1 MKKNKALLRRALSI
15 LLSLML
21 LAAPALALDTAQAG
35 ELLQKYYI
43 DSVSQEVLSQS
54 TVEDM
59 ISALGDPYT
68 QYFDARE
75 YAEFLA
81 AMSDTHTG
89 GVGVTS
95 TMTDRG
101 MVVESL
107 TEGMPA
113 QKAGIQP
120 GDIITAVD
128 GVTVI
133 GQNAQAAAARLRGE
147 PGTKVTVTVLRN
159 GESRDYVLT
168 REELVIPTTTTT
180 LLDDHI
186 GYITCTTFGD
196 ETEGHFVEG
205 IQANDAAA
213 DRWIVDLRGNGGG
226 SVSAAAQTAG
236 MFAGSGNLV
245 YLRDKS
251 GSYAVEPREE
261 GELTIDPVITL
272 VDGGTASASEIFA
285 SVIRDQNAGIV
296 IGSRTY
302 GKGVAQIL
310 LDETN
315 YPGSFTEGDAL
326 KVTAYRYFS
335 PNGTTADRVGVIPDL
350 LVDDAYAADVAYL
363 LSSSAHAGDT
373 YGQLRVDMKWRW
385 YVDLETATSETGKP
399 AFTALLE
406 ALPPQTPLWL
416 GTGGA
421 DGWMVVTV
429 DTLVQKYGLDS
440 YTPRTFTDISDAT
453 YAAAI
458 NKLAAYQIVSG
469 SGDGTFRPEANLTRA
484 EFCALLAQA
493 LHDSRQGDTGFA
505 DVPADAWYAPS
516 LNALTAM
523 GLISGYSDGLFH
535 PDDPMDH
542 QQFLTIMGRLA
553 DYLSM
558 NFHEAAKTEHSAALG
573 DYWAWAGWSRES
585 LWLLDGSQKNIFGQT
600 LSLLWAPLGEIEP
613 TALTTREEAA
623 AMVYNL
629 FAVIGLLTV

>member
-43 DSVSQEVLSQS
+43 DNVSQEVLSQP

-59 ISALGDPYT
+59 ISALGDRYT
-68 QYFDARE
+68 QYLNPQA

-81 AMSDTHTG
+81 SMSDTRTG

-95 TMTDRG
+95 SMSTQG
-101 MVVESL
+101 LLVEAL
-107 TEGMPA
+107 IEGMPA

-120 GDIITAVD
+120 GDVITAVD
-128 GVTVI
+128 GVSVL
-133 GQNAQAAAARLRGE
+133 GQSLEGAAAWLRGD
-147 PGTKVTVTVLRN
+147 PGTQVTVTVLRD

-168 REELVIPTTTTT
+168 REELVIPATTTS
-180 LLDDHI
+180 LLDGHI

-205 IQANDAAA
+205 IEANDAAA

-226 SVSAAAQTAG
+226 SVSASVQAAGT
-236 MFAGSGNLV
+236 FAGQGNLV
-245 YLRDKS
+245 YLRDKA
-251 GSYAVEPREE
+251 GNYAAEPREE
-261 GELTIDPVITL
+261 GELTMDPVITL

-285 SVIRDQNAGIV
+285 SVIRDQSAGIV

-363 LSSSAHAGDT
+363 LSASGPKGDT
-373 YGQLRVDMKWRW
+373 SGLLRVDMKWRW
-385 YVDLETATSETGKP
+385 YVDLETAASETGKP
-399 AFTALLE
+399 VFTALLE
-406 ALPPQTPLWL
+406 ALPAQTPLWL
-416 GTGGA
+416 GTGGV
-421 DGWMVVTV
+421 DGWESVTAAELAERYSLT
-429 DTLVQKYGLDS
+429 D
-440 YTPRTFTDISDAT
+440 YTPRTFTDTEDSP

-458 NKLAAYQIVSG
+458 NTLATYWIVSG
-469 SGDGTFRPEANLTRA
+469 SGDGTFRPEGTLTRA

-493 LHDSRQGDTGFA
+493 LHDGREGDTGFA

-553 DYLSM
+553 EYLSM
-558 NFHEAAKTEHSAALG
+558 NFYEAAKTEHSAGLG

-585 LWLLDGSQKNIFGQT
+585 MWLLDGSQQNIFGQT
-600 LSLLWAPLGEIEP
+600 VSMLWAPLGEIDP

-629 FAVIGLLTV
+629 FVATGLLSV

>member
-59 ISALGDPYT
+59 LSALGDPYT
-68 QYFDARE
+68 QYFDAQE
-75 YAEFLA
+75 YAAFLA
-81 AMSDTHTG
+81 TMSDTRTG
-89 GVGVTS
+89 GLGVTS
-95 TMTDRG
+95 TMTDQG
-101 MVVESL
+101 MVVETL

-133 GQNAQAAAARLRGE
+133 GQSAQAAAERLRGE
-147 PGTKVTVTVLRN
+147 PGTQVTVTVVRD

-168 REELVIPTTTTT
+168 REELIIPATTTS
-180 LLDDHI
+180 LLDGHI
-186 GYITCTTFGD
+186 GYISCTTFGD

-213 DRWIVDLRGNGGG
+213 DRWIVDLRSNGGG
-226 SVSAAAQTAG
+226 SVSAAAQAAG
-236 MFAGSGNLV
+236 EFAGQGNLV

-251 GSYAVEPREE
+251 GRYGVEPREE
-261 GELTIDPVITL
+261 AELTLDPVIVL
-272 VDGGTASASEIFA
+272 VNEGTASASEIFA
-285 SVIRDQNAGIV
+285 SIVRDQSAGIV

-302 GKGVAQIL
+302 GKGVAQIM

-350 LVDDAYAADVAYL
+350 LVDDAYTADVACL
-363 LSSSAHAGDT
+363 LSSSAPNGDT
-373 YGQLRVDMKWRW
+373 SGLLRVDLKWRW
-385 YVDLETATSETGKP
+385 YVDLDDAASETGKP

-421 DGWMVVTV
+421 DGWMAVTAEG
-429 DTLVQKYGLDS
+429 LAQKYGLDG
-440 YTPRTFTDISDAT
+440 YTPRTFRDTADSP

-458 NKLAAYQIVSG
+458 SKLAAYRIVSG
-469 SGDGTFRPEANLTRA
+469 SGDGTFRPGDTLTRA

-493 LHDSRQGDTGFA
+493 LHDGRQGDTGFA

-523 GLISGYSDGLFH
+523 GLISGYGDGLFH

-553 DYLSM
+553 EYLSM
-558 NFHEAAKTEHSAALG
+558 NFYEAAKTEHSAALG
-573 DYWAWAGWSRES
+573 DYWAWADWSRES
-585 LWLLDGSQKNIFGQT
+585 MWLLNGSQKNILGQT
-600 LSLLWAPLGEIEP
+600 FSLLWAPLEDIDP
-613 TALTTREEAA
+613 AALTTREEAA

-629 FAVIGLLTV
+629 FVTVGLLTV

>member
-1 MKKNKALLRRALSI
+1 MKKNKALLRRALST

-43 DSVSQEVLSQS
+43 DSVSQEVLSQP

-59 ISALGDPYT
+59 LSVLGDPYT
-68 QYFDARE
+68 QYFDAQE

-81 AMSDTHTG
+81 AMSDTRTG

-95 TMTDRG
+95 SLSAQG
-101 MVVESL
+101 LLVEAL
-107 TEGMPA
+107 IEGMPA
-113 QKAGIQP
+113 QKAGIQQ

-128 GVTVI
+128 GISVL
-133 GQNAQAAAARLRGE
+133 GQSLEGAAAWLRGD
-147 PGTKVTVTVLRN
+147 PGTQVTVTVLRD

-168 REELVIPTTTTT
+168 REELVIPATTTS
-180 LLDDHI
+180 LLDGHI
-186 GYITCTTFGD
+186 GYITCTTFGE

-226 SVSAAAQTAG
+226 SVSAAVQAAG
-236 MFAGSGNLV
+236 IFAGQGNLV
-245 YLRDKS
+245 YLRDKA
-251 GSYAVEPREE
+251 GNYAAEPREE

-285 SVIRDQNAGIV
+285 SVIRDQRAGIV

-335 PNGTTADRVGVIPDL
+335 LNGTTADRVGVIPDL
-350 LVDDAYAADVAYL
+350 LVDDAYTADVAYL
-363 LSSSAHAGDT
+363 LSAAAPKGDT
-373 YGQLRVDMKWRW
+373 SGLLRMDLKWRW
-385 YVDLETATSETGKP
+385 YVDLDTATSETGKP

-416 GTGGA
+416 GTGGT
-421 DGWMVVTV
+421 DGWTVVTV
-429 DTLVQKYGLDS
+429 DMLVQKYGLDS
-440 YTPRTFTDISDAT
+440 YTPRTFTDVSDSD
-453 YAAAI
+453 YADAI
-458 NKLAAYQIVSG
+458 NTLAAYRIVSG
-469 SGDGTFRPEANLTRA
+469 SGDGTFRPQDTLTRA

-573 DYWAWAGWSRES
+573 DYWTWAGWSRES
-585 LWLLDGSQKNIFGQT
+585 MWLLDGSQKNIFGQT

-629 FAVIGLLTV
+629 FAVIGLLTI

>member
-1 MKKNKALLRRALSI
+1 MKKNKVLLRRALSI

-68 QYFDARE
+68 QYFDARA

-81 AMSDTHTG
+81 SMSDTRTG

-95 TMTDRG
+95 TMTDQG
-101 MVVESL
+101 MVVEAVA
-107 TEGMPA
+107 EGMPA

-120 GDIITAVD
+120 GDIIVALD

-133 GQNAQAAAARLRGE
+133 GQSAQAAAERLRGE
-147 PGTKVTVTVLRN
+147 PGTQVTVTVLRN
-159 GESRDYVLT
+159 GERMDYVLT
-168 REELVIPTTTTT
+168 REELVIPTTTTS
-180 LLDDHI
+180 LLDGHI
-186 GYITCTTFGD
+186 GYITCTTFGE

-226 SVSAAAQTAG
+226 SVSAAVQAG
-236 MFAGSGNLV
+236 GAFAGQGSQV
-245 YLRDKS
+245 YLRDKA
-251 GSYAVEPREE
+251 GSYAAEAYED
-261 GELTIDPVITL
+261 GKLTMDPVVVL

-285 SVIRDQNAGIV
+285 SIIRDQNAGLV

-326 KVTAYRYFS
+326 KVTAYRYFA

-363 LSSSAHAGDT
+363 LSSSAPAGDT

-385 YVDLETATSETGKP
+385 YVDLNTATSETGKP

-406 ALPPQTPLWL
+406 ALPAQTPLWL
-416 GTGGA
+416 GTGGT
-421 DGWMVVTV
+421 DGWKAVTAGE
-429 DTLVQKYGLDS
+429 LAERYGLTD
-440 YTPRTFTDISDAT
+440 YAPRTFTDIEDSDYAGAINTLAT
-453 YAAAI
+453 YR
-458 NKLAAYQIVSG
+458 IVSG
-469 SGDGTFRPEANLTRA
+469 SGDGTFRPQDTLTRA

-493 LHDSRQGDTGFA
+493 LYDRREGDTGFA

-558 NFHEAAKTEHSAALG
+558 NFHEATKTEHSAALG
-573 DYWAWAGWSRES
+573 DYWAWAAWSRES
-585 LWLLDGSQKNIFGQT
+585 VWLLDGSQKNIMGQR
-600 LSLLWAPLGEIEP
+600 LSILWDDLKDIDP

-623 AMVYNL
+623 TMVYNL
-629 FAVIGLLTV
+629 FVAVGLLTV